1 MRRRYSRSPVRYDQR
16 GGGDHYESSSS
27 NRYSRSRRHSRSRS
41 RSPYYRGGRSSH
53 RGYERRRRSPRA
65 PYRAS
70 EEERMRSS
78 TLYLG
83 NLPYQW
89 REPEL
94 RRWIETILGVS
105 DVEIKG
111 VSVPMEYDGRKNRG
125 FAFVDFA
132 ERADGE
138 KVMAKHTDGTLEAD
152 GRRIRC
158 DWDVSLNDRRR

>member
-1 MRRRYSRSPVRYDQR
+1 M
-16 GGGDHYESSSS
+16 
-27 NRYSRSRRHSRSRS
+27 
-41 RSPYYRGGRSSH
+41 
-53 RGYERRRRSPRA
+53 
-65 PYRAS
+65 
-70 EEERMRSS
+70 
-78 TLYLG
+78 
-83 NLPYQW
+83 
-89 REPEL
+89 
-94 RRWIETILGVS
+94 S